1 MARARGI
8 HIPGIDRKKCQ
19 PTHNCQGY
27 AIHCQPSARAFF
39 ANPCMAGFPS
49 CKNPFF
55 PLRCAAAVSRPFH
68 IALNSR
74 RCNPFNGQ
82 FQLSS
87 PSSIPPNQGQSR
99 PIKANQGQSRPI
111 KANQGQ
117 SSFPNRCPSTKT
129 SSKTCWV
136 RRLEA
141 HPQPN
146 NLCTICIA
154 KPRKFPRAAHIFS
167 SSASALPPH
176 PIGTRAPS
184 HPVNPVH
191 PVQKSPS
198 QPPSAPSLSLTA
210 PPSTPLIFKTL
221 QNFPCIP
228 PASPRDCPR

>member
-1 MARARGI
+1 MLRQLYNRPIKA
-8 HIPGIDRKKCQ
+8 
-19 PTHNCQGY
+19 NQG
-27 AIHCQPSARAFF
+27 Q
-39 ANPCMAGFPS
+39 
-49 CKNPFF
+49 
-55 PLRCAAAVSRPFH
+55 SRP
-68 IALNSR
+68 IKA
-74 RCNPFNGQ
+74 
-82 FQLSS
+82 
-87 PSSIPPNQGQSR
+87 NQGQSR

-191 PVQKSPS
+191 PVQKIPS
-198 QPPSAPSLSLTA
+198 QPLSAPPRLCGHSVW
-210 PPSTPLIFKTL
+210 L
-221 QNFPCIP
+221 QLCRPKP
-228 PASPRDCPR
+228 

>member
-1 MARARGI
+1 M
-8 HIPGIDRKKCQ
+8 
-19 PTHNCQGY
+19 
-27 AIHCQPSARAFF
+27 
-39 ANPCMAGFPS
+39 
-49 CKNPFF
+49 
-55 PLRCAAAVSRPFH
+55 LR
-68 IALNSR
+68 
-74 RCNPFNGQ
+74 
-82 FQLSS
+82 QLY
-87 PSSIPPNQGQSR
+87 NR

-198 QPPSAPSLSLTA
+198 QPPSASPRLRALPLPIQSELALPPILSILYIPSKKA
-210 PPSTPLIFKTL
+210 PPSLPPRLHCPSPHPLYPPHF
-221 QNFPCIP
+221 QNFTKFPLHSPSFP
-228 PASPRDCPR
+228 PRLPTLNRLLLVSLRGESSGESFSVVI